1 MLSGTPLENSPED
14 LWSIMD
20 FLQPGMLGTLAEFR
34 RTYCGSAAAD
44 PELKQELAART
55 SPFIKRRTKSRVAP
69 DLPSRSELTL
79 YCELAPEQRKL
90 YDDTL
95 LRGRELIR
103 RGDRDRNGAAIFEVL
118 LRLRQI
124 CCSPRLLPGKIG
136 ENIPSAKEELLTELL
151 HENIDSGHKMLLFSQ
166 FTSMLQLLTPEL
178 DAAGIVYEYLDGA
191 TRDRQKRVDRFN
203 RDDAV
208 RLFLLSLKAG
218 GTGLNLTAADTV
230 IIYDPWWNPAVES
243 QAADRTHRIG
253 QTKPVNIL
261 KLVVK
266 DTIEEKVQLLQE
278 HKRRIFADVVADP
291 AAAGGFTLE
300 ELAMLFD

>member
-1 MLSGTPLENSPED
+1 MNGELFAGDTDAP
-14 LWSIMD
+14 
-20 FLQPGMLGTLAEFR
+20 LAED
-34 RTYCGSAAAD
+34 A
-44 PELKQELAART
+44 
-55 SPFIKRRTKSRVAP
+55 
-69 DLPSRSELTL
+69 LPGVID
-79 YCELAPEQRKL
+79 KM
-90 YDDTL
+90 
-95 LRGRELIR
+95 RGF
-103 RGDRDRNGAAIFEVL
+103 DRNGAAIFEVL

-124 CCSPRLLPGKIG
+124 CCSPRLLPGG
-136 ENIPSAKEELLTELL
+136 VGDHVPSAKGELLTELL

-178 DAAGIVYEYLDGA
+178 DAAGIVYEYLDGS

-203 RDDAV
+203 RDDSV

-278 HKRRIFADVVADP
+278 HKRRLFDDVVADP
-291 AAAGGFTLE
+291 AATGGFTLE